1 MPENQQSDNSENTGP
16 EQRIAH
22 IRALKRG
29 DNAAFSDL
37 IRETQRKLY
46 PVVWR
51 IVRSQDEAADVIQE
65 AYVKLY
71 QHRERLDVN
80 QPVFPYLKRIAVNL
94 ALNRVRRLAPGN
106 ISSSLLDEMRSEEM
120 ASHAVEYDEL
130 VRRVHAAVLEL
141 PEEQRRVLELRLQE
155 KLSYQQIAET
165 LGIKPGTVMSRLSRA
180 REKMMHSLELENFS
194 TKETLA

>member
-94 ALNRVRRLAPGN
+94 ALNRVRKLAPGN
-106 ISSSLLDEMRSEEM
+106 ISSSLLDEMRSGEV

>member
-71 QHRERLDVN
+71 EHRDRLDVN

-94 ALNRVRRLAPGN
+94 ALNRVRKLAPGN

>member
-1 MPENQQSDNSENTGP
+1 MPENQHSDNSENTGL
-16 EQRIAH
+16 EHRIAH

-46 PVVWR
+46 PIVWR

-71 QHRERLDVN
+71 EHRERLDVN

-94 ALNRVRRLAPGN
+94 ALNRVRKLAPEN
-106 ISSSLLDEMRSEEM
+106 SSSSLLDEMRSGEV

-194 TKETLA
+194 TKETIA

>member
-94 ALNRVRRLAPGN
+94 ALNRVRKLAPGN